1 MSTSRLMARAAGLT
15 AAVGVAGLLT
25 GGTAAAHV
33 TANVYGEQAQ
43 QGGYTAIVLRVPNE
57 DDKLRTT
64 KLSVSIAEEYALG
77 SVRTKPVPGWEAKVT
92 TTKLDK
98 PVTNASGAELE
109 EVVTKVTWTAQ
120 AGHEIAGAEY
130 QEFPISVGPLPTDVD
145 ELVLPATQYYGK
157 GEKGKVVKWDEPPTA
172 GDDAEKPAPVVRL
185 AAADVDGHGGSSA
198 RADDH
203 AAPATVDTTARWLGG
218 IGLAVGALGLGVG
231 AGATMRARKP
241 AKSER
246 A

>member
-15 AAVGVAGLLT
+15 ATIGLAGLLT

-33 TANVYGEQAQ
+33 TANVYGEPAQ

-57 DDKLRTT
+57 DDQLRTT

-77 SVRTKPVPGWEAKVT
+77 SVRTKPVPGWQAKVT

-98 PVTNASGAELE
+98 PVTNASGAELD
-109 EVVTKVTWTAQ
+109 EVVTKITWTAQ

-130 QEFPISVGPLPTDVD
+130 QEFPISAGPLPTDVD
-145 ELVLPATQYYGK
+145 ELVLPATQHY
-157 GEKGKVVKWDEPPTA
+157 EKGKVVKWDEPPSA
-172 GDDAEKPAPVVRL
+172 GDDAEKPAPVVQL
-185 AAADVDGHGGSSA
+185 AAADADSHGGGSA
-198 RADDH
+198 SADDH

-231 AGATMRARKP
+231 AGATIRARKP